1 MTVDGDRIA
10 NSSPWSMLP
19 PQDWSELETSRA
31 ANELRLWHFF
41 DIFEDEELVNI
52 AQHIHVLKMMKSE
65 ILFFEGDS
73 PPGACFVLSG
83 VIKLFSSR
91 LIESRSSPSVD
102 WEEKSYPSPQSSGQY
117 IDGVHPSTKV
127 QSSGSRPDGSGSFSV
142 TTEMPRRHR
151 GDLNTS
157 IGKGQWCGVVAS
169 LSATPVSTSAVANSE
184 VTLYCLKPAF
194 MSQLL
199 SNSRVATRTELLA
212 TATDAAFLQHV
223 GPFRAYAGSD
233 DVLMRLARVLHKSS
247 HPPHSIL
254 CEQVRSSRQR
264 ESPGGQ
270 AAARSSAS
278 VRSCSWDALACTR

>member
-65 ILFFEGDS
+65 ILF
-73 PPGACFVLSG
+73 L
-83 VIKLFSSR
+83 IKLFSSR

-102 WEEKSYPSPQSSGQY
+102 WEEKSYPSLQSSGQY
-117 IDGVHPSTKV
+117 IDGVHSSTKV

-169 LSATPVSTSAVANSE
+169 LSATPVSTSAVADSE